1 MKKLLIT
8 LLFLPL
14 LSSATNYY
22 VSTTDGNNSDNGL
35 TPATA
40 WLNLSKVA
48 SQQGSFNPGD
58 SILFKRGG
66 QYPGSINITVSGSA
80 GNPIVFGAY
89 GTGDMPMFTG
99 NSGAVISG
107 LFYFNNQN
115 YLTFDN
121 LEIKD
126 LTLVGTPLDTL
137 ANIRIGWYV
146 DGTSNHNII
155 QNCKVSYIGDGLSF
169 VGGTN
174 TVTHCDFGY
183 LRLIVNT
190 PGGFDDFG
198 ANPVDIQSANNTVTY
213 NYFHNTICPS
223 YDFGSDGGAIEF
235 YNPSGGIDN
244 NFIAYNK
251 MELNV
256 GVCEITGSGS
266 NNSFVYNI
274 LINNGATIYFHNNFS
289 ATFLGWKYYNNV
301 IIETIAS
308 AVGDNI
314 IFGNQ
319 GGNFASGQIEIVN
332 NIFYLTTGMKVS
344 NNGTNLTHTNNV
356 YYNFSGGS
364 SLGYTAGGTE
374 LTTSSAI
381 WKGTT
386 GSEYDWDFHPADSAT
401 LSGGADVSITPD
413 YFGQN
418 VSTPFYMGVSQYES
432 VTPPAPT
439 NKIRGLYRVKN

>member
-1 MKKLLIT
+1 MKNILLI
-8 LLFLPL
+8 LLLAPL
-14 LSSATNYY
+14 FSKATTYKVDDTGGSNTNNGISA
-22 VSTTDGNNSDNGL
+22 
-35 TPATA
+35 PWAT
-40 WLNLSKVA
+40 LSKVA
-48 SQQGSFNPGD
+48 SSQGSFNPGD

-66 QYPGSINITVSGSA
+66 QYSGSINITVSGSA

-89 GTGDMPMFTG
+89 GSGDKPMFTG

-107 LFYFNNQN
+107 LFYFNNRN

-174 TVTHCDFGY
+174 TVTGCDFGY

-198 ANPVDIQSANNTVTY
+198 ANPVDIQSANNTITY
-213 NYFHNTICPS
+213 NYFHNTILPS

-244 NFIAYNK
+244 NYIAYNK
-251 MELNV
+251 IELNV
-256 GVCEITGSGS
+256 GVCEITGSGD
-266 NNSFVYNI
+266 NNVFAYNI
-274 LINNGATIYFHNNFS
+274 MINNGATIYFHNNFS
-289 ATFLGWKYYNNV
+289 ATFSGWKYYNNV
-301 IIETIAS
+301 IIETVAS
-308 AVGDNI
+308 AVGDNL

-319 GGNFASGQIEIVN
+319 GGNFASGQIELKN
-332 NIFYLTTGMKVS
+332 NIFYLTTGMKVAS
-344 NNGTNLTHTNNV
+344 NGTNIVHTNNT

-364 SLGYTAGGTE
+364 TIGYTAGGTE
-374 LTTSSAI
+374 LTTSAAI
-381 WKGTT
+381 WKNTT
-386 GSEYDWDFHPADSAT
+386 GSVYNWDFHPFDNSI
-401 LSGGADVSITPD
+401 LSGGANLSLTPD
-413 YFGQN
+413 YYGQA
-418 VSTPFYMGVSQYES
+418 VSSPYFMGVSQYED
-432 VTPPAPT
+432 VVPV
-439 NKIRGLYRVKN
+439 NKIRRLWRVVNLP